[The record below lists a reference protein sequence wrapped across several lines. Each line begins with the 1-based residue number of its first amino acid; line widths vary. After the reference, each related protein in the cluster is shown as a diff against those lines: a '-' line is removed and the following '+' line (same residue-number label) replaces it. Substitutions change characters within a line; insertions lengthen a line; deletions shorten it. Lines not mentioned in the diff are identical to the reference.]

1 MGQYRQRLHVLG
13 SLKRC
18 ACPTLGSFNTDGW
31 LGGGQI
37 GYNWDLV
44 GFLVG
49 VEGDFAFSE
58 IDGDSIFSGKNAS
71 SSLDW
76 LATIR
81 ARGGFL
87 ITPDTLLY
95 GTVGIAWGDWTDRF
109 NPISI
114 SQSWSDVYT
123 GWTVGGGVE
132 TKLTNAISIKV
143 EYLYIDFG
151 NESNSFN
158 VTSPPLVAAGSA
170 GFDHELHTVK
180 VGLNLKLN

>member
-1 MGQYRQRLHVLG
+1 M
-13 SLKRC
+13 
-18 ACPTLGSFNTDGW
+18 
-31 LGGGQI
+31 
-37 GYNWDLV
+37 
-44 GFLVG
+44 
-49 VEGDFAFSE
+49 
-58 IDGDSIFSGKNAS
+58 
-71 SSLDW
+71 
-76 LATIR
+76 
-81 ARGGFL
+81 
-87 ITPDTLLY
+87 
-95 GTVGIAWGDWTDRF
+95 
-109 NPISI
+109 
-114 SQSWSDVYT
+114 YT